1 MWSQGWAATYVW
13 SCRSAC
19 SRFKIVRYVTICMIF
34 SYLSR
39 SRSLCLFVL
48 ERSSLCIYGWL
59 SKLWSLF
66 GSLIYSTAPNIQDTP
81 KGTIILTTT
90 HMFMQMD
97 LEIPTPQFPISLKI
111 TRLGFKIGF
120 RVQGLGLREFPEA
133 QLEAPSYQHLTL
145 SIQAI
150 VSITD
155 ASGEKMGNTAISN
168 SKIKANDT
176 IYPKP

>member
-1 MWSQGWAATYVW
+1 
-13 SCRSAC
+13 
-19 SRFKIVRYVTICMIF
+19 
-34 SYLSR
+34 
-39 SRSLCLFVL
+39 
-48 ERSSLCIYGWL
+48 
-59 SKLWSLF
+59 
-66 GSLIYSTAPNIQDTP
+66 
-81 KGTIILTTT
+81 
-90 HMFMQMD
+90 MFMQMD
-97 LEIPTPQFPISLKI
+97 LEIPTPQFPISPKNN
-111 TRLGFKIGF
+111 TVR
-120 RVQGLGLREFPEA
+120 GLGLREFPEA